1 MTGRIRA
8 RHDGPIAVFPS
19 MFTPRLSRGSNLY
32 NFYRPVVATF
42 SAFGMVKM
50 PIDQIVDMVA
60 MRNRFMPASRCV
72 LVPAG
77 VTSAIV
83 VGLD

>member
-1 MTGRIRA
+1 MGY
-8 RHDGPIAVFPS
+8 PVSPS
-19 MFTPRLSRGSNLY
+19 MFIPRVSRGSNFY

-42 SAFGMVKM
+42 STFGMVKM
-50 PIDQIVDMVA
+50 PINQIVDVVA

-83 VGLD
+83 LGLD